1 MPSEHSSRILVSVAD
16 EGVQRDATSWRPY
29 LKSWKRCIEEF
40 SLNPEQAMEIPVL
53 QQTQWRVARE
63 KLGERTLV
71 YAMEELEAVMQIASN
86 AGYGAALADNDG
98 ILLGEVAAIPEF
110 RCDNERMGSVWLEN
124 FGGTNGV
131 GTCLIE
137 QRPVAVFREDHFFEE
152 FAHQACVAAPFR
164 DAYGNVLGVINLTT
178 RNPRIL
184 EETHRVIYHVTQQ
197 SAARLEKRF
206 FFEDFCNEYV
216 FSIRS
221 GEGRALHLAIN
232 DQGYIIGANH
242 SAQAHFGLDPRE
254 SPMSFWDVFEKDSS
268 SGIASASAG
277 RVQLRL
283 LRDGTLMTA
292 KVQQPDR
299 LITSFIQPGKN
310 TKTHD
315 ALTPSYAASVDLDSI
330 AGRDAKIA
338 KQVGL
343 VRKLTDKGLP
353 YLLLGE
359 TGVGKDTLAKAIH
372 ANSDRRDK
380 PYVAFN
386 CAAVP
391 ESLIDSELFGYGK
404 GAFTGANREGNKG
417 RLLEA
422 NGGTLFLDEIGDMPL
437 ALQTRLLRVLESGEV
452 SPLGAGKAIRVDL
465 QIIAATNRDVHEKVE
480 RGEFRSDLYYRLAGL
495 VVELPA
501 LRERADLEHLIE
513 SILHKCSDKVAL
525 SEQAKLA
532 LMGHSWPGN
541 IRELRNVLQRAVHI
555 ADAGVIRV
563 EDLLLPTGRKLQVT
577 LPAPAVRIEE
587 RDGCALAEA
596 EKLALIDVLIRHD
609 ANIELAATALS
620 LNKATLYRKI
630 KKHGINLK
638 SILKG
643 RHLD

>member
-1 MPSEHSSRILVSVAD
+1 MPSEHSSRILINVAD
-16 EGVQRDATSWRPY
+16 GGVQRDATSWRPY
-29 LKSWKRCIEEF
+29 LKSWKRCIDEF
-40 SLNPEQAMEIPVL
+40 GLSPEQAMDVPVL
-53 QQTQWRVARE
+53 QHAQWREARE
-63 KLGERTLV
+63 KLGERTLI

-86 AGYGAALADNDG
+86 AGYGAALADSDG

-110 RCDNERMGSVWLEN
+110 RCDNERMGSVWLEK

-131 GTCLIE
+131 GTSLIE
-137 QRPVAVFREDHFFEE
+137 NRPVAVFRDDHFFEE

-164 DAYGNVLGVINLTT
+164 DAHGNVLGVINLTT

-206 FFEDFCNEYV
+206 FYEDFCNEYV

-221 GEGRALHLAIN
+221 GDGRALHLAIN
-232 DQGYIIGANH
+232 ELGYIVGANH
-242 SAQAHFGLDPRE
+242 SAQLHFGLDPRVT
-254 SPMSFWDVFEKDSS
+254 PLSFWDVFERDNNT
-268 SGIASASAG
+268 GIAAASAG

-283 LRDGTLMTA
+283 LRDGTLLTA
-292 KVQQPDR
+292 KVQHPDR
-299 LITSFIQPGKN
+299 PITSFIQSKAM
-310 TKTHD
+310 KAVD
-315 ALTPSYAASVDLDSI
+315 EATPSYVAHVDLDSI
-330 AGRDAKIA
+330 AGRDNRVA
-338 KQVGL
+338 KQVKL
-343 VRKLTDKGLP
+343 VRKLADKGLP

-372 ANSDRRDK
+372 ANSERRDK

-437 ALQTRLLRVLESGEV
+437 ALQTRLLRVLESGEI

-465 QIIAATNRDVHEKVE
+465 QIIAATNRDVHEKIE
-480 RGEFRSDLYYRLAGL
+480 RGEFRSDLFYRLAGL
-495 VVELPA
+495 VIELPA

-513 SILHKCSDKVAL
+513 SVLRKYTDKVVL
-525 SEQAKLA
+525 SEQARQA
-532 LMGHSWPGN
+532 LLSHSWPGN
-541 IRELRNVLQRAVHI
+541 IRELRNILHRAVHI
-555 ADAGVIRV
+555 AEAGVIRT
-563 EDLLLPTGRKLQVT
+563 EDLLLPTGRKMQT
-577 LPAPAVRIEE
+577 ALPAPVSTIED
-587 RDGCALAEA
+587 RGGCALTDA
-596 EKLALIDVLIRHD
+596 EKFALIDVLARYD
-609 ANIELAATALS
+609 ANVELAATALG

-630 KKHGINLK
+630 KKHSIDLK
-638 SILKG
+638 TVI
-643 RHLD
+643 RTHT

>member
-1 MPSEHSSRILVSVAD
+1 MPSDHSSRILDSVAD
-16 EGVQRDATSWRPY
+16 CSVQRDASSWRPY
-29 LKSWKRCIEEF
+29 LRSWKRCIEEF
-40 SLNPEQAMEIPVL
+40 GLNPDQAIDIPVL
-53 QQTQWRVARE
+53 QHAQWRAARE
-63 KLGERTLV
+63 KLGDRTLV
-71 YAMEELEAVMQIASN
+71 YAMEELEAVMQIAAN

-98 ILLGEVAAIPEF
+98 ILLGEVAANPEF

-137 QRPVAVFREDHFFEE
+137 ARPVAVFREDHFFRE

-164 DAYGNVLGVINLTT
+164 DARGNVLGVINLTT

-206 FFEDFCNEYV
+206 FCEDFCNEYV

-221 GEGRALHLAIN
+221 GNGLALHLAIN
-232 DQGYIIGANH
+232 ELGYIVGANH
-242 SAQAHFGLDPRE
+242 AAQEHFDFNPRVT
-254 SPMSFWDVFEKDSS
+254 PLSFWDVFEKDGSP
-268 SGIASASAG
+268 GINGASAG

-283 LRDGTLMTA
+283 LRDGTLLTA
-292 KVQQPDR
+292 KVHQPDR
-299 LITSFIQPGKN
+299 PITSFIQPGKVA
-310 TKTHD
+310 KVIEES
-315 ALTPSYAASVDLDSI
+315 APSYAADIDLDSF
-330 AGRDAKIA
+330 AGRDVNVAR
-338 KQVGL
+338 QVGL
-343 VRKLTDKGLP
+343 VRKLANSGLP

-372 ANSDRRDK
+372 AHSERRDK

-452 SPLGAGKAIRVDL
+452 SPLGAGKAVKVDL
-465 QIIAATNRDVHEKVE
+465 QIIAATNRNVHEKIE
-480 RGEFRSDLYYRLAGL
+480 AGEFRSDLFYRLAGL

-501 LRERADLEHLIE
+501 LRERADLDHLIDTM
-513 SILHKCSDKVAL
+513 LLRYSDKVML
-525 SEQAKLA
+525 SEQAKEA
-532 LMGHSWPGN
+532 LLQHPWPGN
-541 IRELRNVLQRAVHI
+541 IRELRNVLHRAVHI
-555 ADAGVIRV
+555 SEAGLIRN
-563 EDLLLPTGRKLQVT
+563 EDLLLT
-577 LPAPAVRIEE
+577 AVRKSPVVSVEMKRLPIQRNET
-587 RDGCALAEA
+587 ALADA
-596 EKLALIDVLIRHD
+596 EKLALIDLLAQHD
-609 ANIELAATALS
+609 GNVEVTAVTLS

-630 KKHGINLK
+630 KKHGIDLK
-638 SILKG
+638 AIARG
-643 RHLD
+643 RY